1 MSCSRGTRRRCA
13 RCWTCLCSAVFPF
26 DRKFA
31 KTFDKG
37 QPLLDPEYPTIQK
50 YQEIVG
56 RIQALLDYKKVL
68 AEKL

>member
-1 MSCSRGTRRRCA
+1 LGRI
-13 RCWTCLCSAVFPF
+13 PF
-26 DRKFA
+26 DRQLA

-37 QPLLDPEYPTIQK
+37 EPLLDPGYPTIQK

-56 RIQALLDYKKVL
+56 RIQALLNYKKVL

>member
-1 MSCSRGTRRRCA
+1 VLDLPLLGRI
-13 RCWTCLCSAVFPF
+13 PF
-26 DRKFA
+26 DRTLA

-37 QPLLDPEYPTIQK
+37 QPLLDPDYPTVRK

-56 RIQALLDYKKVL
+56 RIQSLLDYKKVL